1 MRDINLFEEKI
12 EETSAT
18 KKVTYKGKNR
28 DMTVYRIPLDLLY
41 YNDKNDRI
49 ATYLSKYKAK
59 VGDLDS
65 ISLEEKNKIIEGF
78 IIESN

>member
-1 MRDINLFEEKI
+1 MKENNLFEEKI

-18 KKVTYKGKNR
+18 KKITYKGKNR
-28 DMTVYRIPLDLLY
+28 DMPVYRIPIDLLY

-59 VGDLDS
+59 GGKFDS
-65 ISLEEKNKIIEGF
+65 ITLEEKK
-78 IIESN
+78 